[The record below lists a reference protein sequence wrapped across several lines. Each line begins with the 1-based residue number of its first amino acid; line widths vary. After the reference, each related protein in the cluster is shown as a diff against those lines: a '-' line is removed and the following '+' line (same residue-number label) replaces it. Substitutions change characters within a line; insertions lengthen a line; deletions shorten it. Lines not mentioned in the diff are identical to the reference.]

1 MPLFI
6 LSILSPDGSV
16 WTAGRNAR
24 GQLSGDTV
32 DRPTFTKVLGVEAV
46 KEIAA
51 GYEHCVVLTVNDEV
65 TILIVNH
72 PGAGIISPPSVN
84 FFFLDIC
91 NLVKCT
97 ISIQCF
103 DQSEKINCESNGRG
117 EIGFI
122 TIQPK
127 AP

>member
-1 MPLFI
+1 MLFCI

-16 WTAGRNAR
+16 WTAGRNDM

-51 GYEHCVVLTVNDEV
+51 GSWHCVVRTVDDEV
-65 TILIVNH
+65 TISIVNH

-84 FFFLDIC
+84 FFILDIC
-91 NLVKCT
+91 DLVKCT
-97 ISIQCF
+97 ISIQYL
-103 DQSEKINCESNGRG
+103 DQSEKNKLKITG
-117 EIGFI
+117 EV
-122 TIQPK
+122 K
-127 AP
+127 LA

>member
-1 MPLFI
+1 MLFCI

-16 WTAGRNAR
+16 WTAGRNNR

-51 GYEHCVVLTVNDEV
+51 GERHCIVLTVDNEV
-65 TILIVNH
+65 TILIFNH

-84 FFFLDIC
+84 FFFCDISD
-91 NLVKCT
+91 LVKYT

-103 DQSEKINCESNGRG
+103 DQSEKN
-117 EIGFI
+117 
-122 TIQPK
+122 K
-127 AP
+127 LWK

>member
-1 MPLFI
+1 MLLFI

-16 WTAGRNAR
+16 WTAGRNTW

-51 GYEHCVVLTVNDEV
+51 GSYYCVVLTVDDEV
-65 TILIVNH
+65 TISVFNH
-72 PGAGIISPPSVN
+72 PGAGIISLPSVN
-84 FFFLDIC
+84 FFLDIC

-97 ISIQCF
+97 MSIQCF
-103 DQSEKINCESNGRG
+103 DQSEKNKLK
-117 EIGFI
+117 I
-122 TIQPK
+122 TAEVK
-127 AP
+127 LV